1 MPALRNALMLAALT
15 LIGACKPQTAA
26 PTLSV
31 GKPSFSAR
39 VDGQP
44 YRAQTR
50 DVCMLNHFNLD
61 ERPQF
66 MFSFARIERE
76 GALHL
81 GLAWGDDPPGPR
93 DITYVLVNHGDAS
106 FSDVRA
112 GSAQFTE
119 LTRVTDGWLVSG
131 RFALALNGSSMA
143 SGRPETRQLAVTDA
157 HFERI
162 HCLDPVAIAPPAGA
176 GPSEH

>member
-31 GKPSFSAR
+31 GEPSFSAR

-66 MFSFARIERE
+66 MFSFAHAERDDT
-76 GALHL
+76 LHL
-81 GLAWGDDPPGPR
+81 GLARGDDQPGLR

-119 LTRVTDGWLVSG
+119 LTRVADGWLVSG

>member
-1 MPALRNALMLAALT
+1 MFALRNALTLAALT

-26 PTLSV
+26 STLSD

-50 DVCMLNHFNLD
+50 DVCVLNHFNLD

-66 MFSFARIERE
+66 MFSFARIERDD
-76 GALHL
+76 ALHL
-81 GLAWGDDPPGPR
+81 GLARGDDQPGLR

-112 GSAQFTE
+112 GSAEITG
-119 LTRVTDGWLVSG
+119 LTAVADGWLVSA
-131 RFALALNGSSMA
+131 RFALALSGSSMA
-143 SGRPETRQLAVTDA
+143 SGQPETRQLAVTDA

-162 HCLDPVAIAPPAGA
+162 HCLDPAAISAAA
-176 GPSEH
+176 TTTAH